1 MDVDV
6 LCVGHA
12 AYDLVMTVDH
22 HPRDDE
28 KCRATGFIAAG
39 GGPASN
45 AALTVARLGGSAA
58 FAGYLGMDRY
68 GDLHLDEL
76 RSDGVITDLVVR
88 GEHPTPISAILVKP
102 GGKRTIITY
111 KGATP
116 ILEPGQVDFSRIR
129 PKAVLFDGHEP
140 AISLPLAK
148 QCLTRGIITILDA
161 GSVHGGT
168 EELAP
173 LCGYLIAS
181 EKFARDFCNEKNP
194 AEAVKRLARIVPA
207 AAITLG
213 EKGLVWRRKGGG
225 GRLSSMPV
233 DAVDTT
239 GAGDIFHGAFALR
252 IVLGD
257 DMPDALLYASAAAA
271 LGCTRMGARP
281 GIPKKSEVGSFI
293 KLAVECD

>member
-12 AYDLVMTVDH
+12 VYDIVMTMDR
-22 HPRDDE
+22 HPGDDE
-28 KCRATGFIAAG
+28 KSLATGFTAAG

-58 FAGYLGMDRY
+58 FAGYLGNDTF
-68 GDLHLDEL
+68 GDLHFNEL
-76 RSDGVITDLVVR
+76 RAEGVLTDFIVR
-88 GEHPTPISAILVKP
+88 GAHPTPISAILVKP
-102 GGKRTIITY
+102 GGKRTIVTY

-116 ILEPGQVDFSRIR
+116 ILDSHQVDFSRIR
-129 PKAVLFDGHEP
+129 PRAVLFDGHEP

-148 QCLTRGIITILDA
+148 GCRARGIITILDA
-161 GSVHGGT
+161 GSVHRGT

-173 LCGYLIAS
+173 ICDYLIGS
-181 EKFARDFCNEKNP
+181 EKFARDFCNGKDPE
-194 AEAVKRLARIVPA
+194 EAVKELALIAPA

-213 EKGLVWRRKGGG
+213 EKGLVWHRKGTGG
-225 GRLSSMPV
+225 TLSPMAV

-252 IVLGD
+252 TVLGD
-257 DMPDALLYASAAAA
+257 DMPAALLYASAAAA
-271 LGCTRMGARP
+271 LGCTRMGARA
-281 GIPKKSEVGSFI
+281 GIPKKNEVDGFI
-293 KLAVECD
+293 GRL